1 MAVRGSARDGP
12 CLGRVRGVEAD
23 LSGPVASVLLGVDPA
38 HVRLPGGLL
47 AGAEGGPDL
56 RPRGTRLAGGA
67 DGELTPVGRLAGD
80 HLAQGEQF
88 EELGAVQGL
97 VVAAEPGEGLAG
109 AQFVEA
115 GHGGQQGV
123 LRLDALGCRRAQR
136 RVGLLDVK
144 QT

>member
-1 MAVRGSARDGP
+1 MCASQAA
-12 CLGRVRGVEAD
+12 CLLVPRAAPICD
-23 LSGPVASVLLGVDPA
+23 A
-38 HVRLPGGLL
+38 
-47 AGAEGGPDL
+47 
-56 RPRGTRLAGGA
+56 RGTRLAGGA

-109 AQFVEA
+109 AQFVEV

-123 LRLDALGCRRAQR
+123 LRLDALGCRHAPS
-136 RVGLLDVK
+136 VASGLLDVK